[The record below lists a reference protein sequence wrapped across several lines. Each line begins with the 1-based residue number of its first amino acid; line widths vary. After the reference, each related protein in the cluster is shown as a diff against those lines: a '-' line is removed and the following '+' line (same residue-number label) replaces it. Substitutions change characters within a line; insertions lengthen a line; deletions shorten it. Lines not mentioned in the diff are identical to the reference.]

1 MEPVGI
7 SLLRKAKTYCKK
19 KKKKAKQN
27 TKLLFIDKYKTKE
40 KKSSRP
46 VLEQKKVA
54 TNKAEINC
62 LQLNL
67 H

>member
-7 SLLRKAKTYCKK
+7 SLLRKAKTYC